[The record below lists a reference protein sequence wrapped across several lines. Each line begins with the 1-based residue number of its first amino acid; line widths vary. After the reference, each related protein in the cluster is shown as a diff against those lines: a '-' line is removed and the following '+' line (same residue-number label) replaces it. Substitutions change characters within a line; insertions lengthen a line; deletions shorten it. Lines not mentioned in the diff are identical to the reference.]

1 MLSPKRS
8 KYRKQHKGRIHGLS
22 KGGTELNFGSFG
34 LKALDWDGVSD
45 SIYHPFDLGGRRH
58 MEYLGYRGVFADIP
72 FAEIRG
78 AFRHYYP
85 RMTRAQ
91 EEMPL
96 GGDFGAEGALEA
108 TRK

>member
-1 MLSPKRS
+1 
-8 KYRKQHKGRIHGLS
+8 
-22 KGGTELNFGSFG
+22 
-34 LKALDWDGVSD
+34 
-45 SIYHPFDLGGRRH
+45 

-72 FAEIRG
+72 FDEIRG

-96 GGDFGAEGALEA
+96 GGSLGGDFGAEGALEA